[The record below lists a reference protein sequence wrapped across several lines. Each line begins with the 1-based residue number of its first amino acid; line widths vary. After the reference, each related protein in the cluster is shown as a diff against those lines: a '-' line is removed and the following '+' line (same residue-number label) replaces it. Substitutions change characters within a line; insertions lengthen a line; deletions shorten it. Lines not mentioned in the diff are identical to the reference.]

1 MRRALAARRRFG
13 TTSVYPFGVSMLLRQ
28 VFHLWAG
35 PSGPPRHAHLP
46 GEGSPSPFFSFLT
59 IYKATQ
65 IGSQGLRTLRSKG
78 GRPFLSKCQQN
89 MFSEGGCQIC
99 QKSIF
104 PFFPDFPKAISQ
116 PNHNPLTPNP
126 RHCGASQRGPAHPG
140 PKFTQIGK
148 IMKIIEKIHFSKKT
162 RKTNKDFGARGL

>member
-13 TTSVYPFGVSMLLRQ
+13 TTSVYPFGMSMLLRQ
-28 VFHLWAG
+28 VVHLWAG

-89 MFSEGGCQIC
+89 MVSEGGVPDLSKIIF
-99 QKSIF
+99 SIF
-104 PFFPDFPKAISQ
+104 SRLP
-116 PNHNPLTPNP
+116 
-126 RHCGASQRGPAHPG
+126 
-140 PKFTQIGK
+140 
-148 IMKIIEKIHFSKKT
+148 KIHFTTQSQPAYT
-162 RKTNKDFGARGL
+162 EPQTLWRQPAGPSPPRSQIHPNRKNNENYRKNPFFEKNAKNE

>member
-1 MRRALAARRRFG
+1 
-13 TTSVYPFGVSMLLRQ
+13 MLLQR

-59 IYKATQ
+59 IYKAAQ

-104 PFFPDFPKAISQ
+104 PFFPDFPKANSQ
-116 PNHNPLTPNP
+116 PNHNPLTPHASP
-126 RHCGASQRGPAHPG
+126 DPPPGAGAAPFQGKLDLSGKSQPIPKEHPG
-140 PKFTQIGK
+140 HFFVFL
-148 IMKIIEKIHFSKKT
+148 HFFSKKMS
-162 RKTNKDFGARGL
+162 NE